1 MEILNFKESKDILLK
16 YKLPFCQTEIFDSL
30 SKGLIY
36 AEEIGFPV
44 VLKVYGSNLF
54 HRTEKGGV
62 AVNIRTK
69 EDFRREWN
77 NFTETFREIEGI
89 IVQEMV
95 KGKELIIGMK
105 RDEQFGPVLIFGMGG
120 IYTELY
126 KDIALRVTPLS
137 RKEIIEMMK
146 ETKAYEI
153 VKGFRGEGID
163 EEKIID
169 LISKISNLSQ
179 KERRI
184 KSIDFNP
191 VIGNK
196 KEVLIVDFKIVVWI

>member
-196 KEVLIVDFKIVVWI
+196 KEVLIVDFKIVV

>member
-1 MEILNFKESKDILLK
+1 MEILNFKEAKDILLK
-16 YKLPFCQTEIFDSL
+16 YKLPFCQTDIFESL
-30 SKGLIY
+30 SKGLMY

-44 VLKVYGSNLF
+44 VLKAYGNNVF

-62 AVNIRTK
+62 SVGIKTR

-77 NFTETFREIEGI
+77 NITENYKDIEGI
-89 IVQEMV
+89 LVQEMV

-120 IYTELY
+120 IYTELH
-126 KDIALRVTPLS
+126 KDISLRIAPVTK
-137 RKEIIEMMK
+137 KEIIEMMK
-146 ETKAYEI
+146 ETKAYEL
-153 VKGFRGEGID
+153 VKGFRGEGIN
-163 EEKIID
+163 EEKLINLII
-169 LISKISNLSQ
+169 KLSSLSL

-191 VIGNK
+191 IIGNK
-196 KEVLIVDFKIVVWI
+196 KEVLIVDFKIVV

>member
-16 YKLPFCQTEIFDSL
+16 HKMPFCQTEIFDSL
-30 SKGLIY
+30 SKGLTY

-44 VLKVYGSNLF
+44 VLKVYGSNIF

-62 AVNIRTK
+62 AVNIKTK

-77 NFTETFREIEGI
+77 NFTENFKEIEGI
-89 IVQEMV
+89 LVQEMV

-105 RDEQFGPVLIFGMGG
+105 RDEQFGPVLIFGTGG
-120 IYTELY
+120 TYTELY
-126 KDIALRVTPLS
+126 KDVSLRVAPIS
-137 RKEIIEMMK
+137 RKEIVEMMK

-153 VKGFRGEGID
+153 VKGFRGGGIN

-169 LISKISNLSQ
+169 LISKLSSLSI

-191 VIGNK
+191 VVGNK
-196 KEVLIVDFKIVVWI
+196 KEVLIVDFKIVV